1 MRVRE
6 GRGNKYIPPKLS
18 AKDEGVPADYV
29 GIYDLFVISEDV
41 RRLYGEE
48 RANMLRKTTYENVLK
63 LYNKYGSMD
72 YDRFWNFHINEIN
85 YLKLNEFAR
94 FDKLSDF
101 CGYIK
106 CFKTRQSSGKT
117 ARDLISFGIKMEH
130 LKIYAE
136 EKKRC
141 EKEGIE
147 FIPPIFKNKSNNN
160 NKDIIDFGVIQLL
173 IAEDDP
179 NAKVILE
186 KNEIY
191 KRFEDWRKLKKLKK
205 KEAFKMALREVVDNH
220 PIDDLKS
227 LEDYKVVTEFDKV
240 FFAANKEK
248 RGTVSVN
255 IQLDCEVHR
264 EMAEIIYR
272 YNEDIE
278 NKLYAPKTMV
288 QYVREAV
295 ARMNKQM
302 PLKYTDT
309 EKWEEYLKVQ
319 KELERL
325 KESEEKENE

>member
-1 MRVRE
+1 MRVRT
-6 GRGNKYIPPKLS
+6 GRGANYIAPKLS
-18 AKDEGVPADYV
+18 QKDEGVPSDYV
-29 GIYDLFVISEDV
+29 GIYDLFVTSEDV
-41 RRLYGEE
+41 RALYGEE
-48 RANMLRKTTYENVLK
+48 RANMLRKASYENVLG

-94 FDKLSDF
+94 FDKLADL

-106 CFKTRQSSGKT
+106 CFKTKVSSGKT
-117 ARDLISFGIKMEH
+117 ARNLISFGIKMEH
-130 LKIYAE
+130 LKKYAE
-136 EKKRC
+136 EKERC
-141 EKEGIE
+141 EREGID
-147 FIPPIFKNKSNNN
+147 FVAPIFKNKSNNN
-160 NKDIIDFGVIQLL
+160 NKDIIDFGIVQLL
-173 IAEDDP
+173 LVENDP
-179 NAKVILE
+179 STKCSVE
-186 KNEIY
+186 KSEIY
-191 KRFEDWRKLKKLKK
+191 KRFEDWRKIRNIKK
-205 KEAFKMALREVVDNH
+205 KDAFKMAMKEIVDNH
-220 PIDDLKS
+220 PIKDLKS
-227 LEDYKVVTEFDKV
+227 LEEYKVVTEFDKV
-240 FFAANKEK
+240 FFVANADK

-272 YNEDIE
+272 FNEDME
-278 NKLYAPKTMV
+278 NKLYAPKTMT

-325 KESEEKENE
+325 KGSEENENE